1 MFDAVC
7 KVVALAIFYAVAR
20 IDTESIPILIP
31 NSADFRGFQNTAVA
45 AACMQSAVRTSAAL
59 IE

>member
-45 AACMQSAVRTSAAL
+45 AACMQSAVRTSAA
-59 IE
+59 